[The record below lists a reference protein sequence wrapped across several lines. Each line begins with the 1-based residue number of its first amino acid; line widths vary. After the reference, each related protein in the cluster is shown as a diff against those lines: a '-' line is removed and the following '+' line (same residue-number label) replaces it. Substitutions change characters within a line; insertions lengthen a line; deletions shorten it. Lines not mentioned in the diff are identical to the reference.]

1 MKRAAGI
8 IVCILLIPTF
18 LPISAMAGDAAHP
31 EISDGTGDARKSADI
46 QKAWFSEDPATPEF
60 LYVTIQFVELNPDYR
75 GTIINGV
82 FWTMN
87 HENYIAYGRIGTYL
101 GENYF
106 WAGLAGT
113 NTGSMVNGSLNMTN
127 GTITYT
133 IPKSVIGSP
142 HTGDILNRTLGAT
155 GTAHPASGT
164 IELESIFQR
173 RLVQNTWIKKIDLAR
188 LRTRQRTRKRLHHSV
203 LKPDTSQHRPPLFFH
218 TNSKQ
223 VNRDS

>member
-87 HENYIAYGRIGTYL
+87 HENYIVYGRIGTYL

-155 GTAHPASGT
+155 
-164 IELESIFQR
+164 
-173 RLVQNTWIKKIDLAR
+173 V
-188 LRTRQRTRKRLHHSV
+188 QRTPLLEQLNWNPFFRDV
-203 LKPDTSQHRPPLFFH
+203 LFKILGLKKLILQDYAPDKGLGNDYTILY
-218 TNSKQ
+218 
-223 VNRDS
+223 